1 MVKLEV
7 LDYALAENKS
17 DIGNIRETFFLS
29 QMKVY
34 NDVVSS
40 EKSDFRIGNFTFE
53 VGGQGKQQKQIK
65 GIENAYIVKDNIEYG
80 YKNIIPLW
88 HFGFNY

>member
-1 MVKLEV
+1 
-7 LDYALAENKS
+7 
-17 DIGNIRETFFLS
+17 
-29 QMKVY
+29 MK
-34 NDVVSS
+34 
-40 EKSDFRIGNFTFE
+40 I
-53 VGGQGKQQKQIK
+53 KQQKQIK